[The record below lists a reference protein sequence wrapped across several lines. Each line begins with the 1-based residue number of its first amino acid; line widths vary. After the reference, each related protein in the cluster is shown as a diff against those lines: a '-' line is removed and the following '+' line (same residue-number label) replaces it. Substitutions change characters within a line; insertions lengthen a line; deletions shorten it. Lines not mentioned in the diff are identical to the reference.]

1 MGYWAC
7 TFRLL
12 VAIDWWPTAE
22 NRCCLQ
28 GWHRQIT
35 VFHHQK
41 QYLIKTR
48 SVTARFGRHGMP
60 LPASKDTGTAFCFPN
75 KEDTEMRHTDD
86 VSLWLW
92 PLILKLVH
100 NVARVVAY
108 HSANFGDTTTTIR
121 FRFTGYCIARVDC
134 CTVSTDLQML
144 VASKVG
150 TFIPNLGMIGLQ
162 VLKLFAMYTRRTD
175 TQTDRQT
182 NGQTDGQTDKKQSLL
197 PLPYGRGRSGIR

>member
-1 MGYWAC
+1 MRRSRCDLVTLTFDLETGAQCSMCCGVPFCKFWWYYDYSFMGYWAC

-100 NVARVVAY
+100 NVARVVAC

-121 FRFTGYCIARVDC
+121 FRFTGYWALH
-134 CTVSTDLQML
+134 VST
-144 VASKVG
+144 VAPCRP
-150 TFIPNLGMIGLQ
+150 T
-162 VLKLFAMYTRRTD
+162 YRC
-175 TQTDRQT
+175 
-182 NGQTDGQTDKKQSLL
+182 
-197 PLPYGRGRSGIR
+197 